1 MQRVFYT
8 AATLAGIIM
17 TAPLHG
23 AEWMT
28 DFEAA
33 KAQAQKE
40 GKAILVDF
48 TGSDWCG
55 WCIRLRS
62 TILDTPAF
70 QEYAKDKFV
79 LLEIDIPKNINRI
92 GAEQHA
98 RNREIAGKYGITSYP
113 SVLVLNADG
122 TVLGGFIGGRDAIQY
137 VIEPLNQALT
147 NQAKTAEARKLDG
160 KARATALMAVYASLH
175 PDLKPYF
182 RAMRDEIAQFDPH
195 NTTGIHTEI
204 KETELIARLKQQIA
218 AAGNNRKQA
227 LLHFETAL
235 AEATPKCANTI
246 RGMRMQYLEQALNNL
261 VMQANTTDDVLAIKE
276 IMLQIAEFSAP
287 ADAAALHREIENMF
301 SDPAAVL
308 KDLKIKQQAK

>member
-8 AATLAGIIM
+8 AAALVSIVM
-17 TAPLHG
+17 TAPLRG

-28 DFEAA
+28 DFDAA
-33 KAQAQKE
+33 KAKAEKE

-79 LLEIDIPKNINRI
+79 LLEVDIPKNINRI
-92 GAEQHA
+92 GAAQHA

-147 NQAKTAEARKLDG
+147 NQALTAEARKLKG
-160 KARATALMAVYASLH
+160 EARATALMAIYATLH

-182 RAMRDEIAQFDPH
+182 RAMRDEIAHFDPN

-204 KETELIARLKQQIA
+204 KETELLARLQQQIA
-218 AAGNNRKQA
+218 AAGGNTEQA
-227 LLHFETAL
+227 LRHFETAL
-235 AEATPKCANTI
+235 AEASPQCANTI
-246 RGMRMQYLEQALNNL
+246 RGMRMQYLEHSLNNL
-261 VMQANTTDDVLAIKE
+261 VMKADTTDDVLAIKE
-276 IMLQIAEFSAP
+276 IMLQMAKY
-287 ADAAALHREIENMF
+287 ADAADAEALHREIESMF
-301 SDPAAVL
+301 ADPAAVL